1 MQFLRQSSTTS
12 VHVHVSNTISHT
24 CIYTLYILFVYS
36 ECTLI
41 SISLSASCDLMCFS
55 NEDEVM
61 TSLDDIHN
69 VGTFVQ
75 ITELHDTGDQL
86 RMIIQGHRR

>member
-1 MQFLRQSSTTS
+1 MY
-12 VHVHVSNTISHT
+12 IMHT
-24 CIYTLYILFVYS
+24 YY
-36 ECTLI
+36 
-41 SISLSASCDLMCFS
+41 S

-75 ITELHDTGDQL
+75 ITELHDTGEQMS
-86 RMIIQGHRR
+86 MIIQGHRRYMYLTLGIDY

>member
-1 MQFLRQSSTTS
+1 
-12 VHVHVSNTISHT
+12 
-24 CIYTLYILFVYS
+24 
-36 ECTLI
+36 
-41 SISLSASCDLMCFS
+41 
-55 NEDEVM
+55 M

-86 RMIIQGHRR
+86 RMIIQGHRRYNESIGSATSALIISSVGNAHKTLEY

>member
-1 MQFLRQSSTTS
+1 MMNHCYCAASHDVIVHHMTS
-12 VHVHVSNTISHT
+12 
-24 CIYTLYILFVYS
+24 C
-36 ECTLI
+36 
-41 SISLSASCDLMCFS
+41 S

-61 TSLDDIHN
+61 TSLDGIHD

-86 RMIIQGHRR
+86 RMIIQGHRRYSNLLEYWGGKPSLTLGTHVQRGLLCLCVR